1 MALLDRLAAID
12 RRIIYAVMGL
22 SVFLP
27 IVFPVGLKVTV
38 TPPTLAAFEAI
49 DKLPEGARVLVS
61 FDYGPSTAAEN
72 DPMAAAVLRH
82 CLSKRLRIVTIALY
96 PIGGGSVALE
106 QVQNLAAEFPDRT
119 YGVDFVN
126 LGYKDGAQAAL
137 KRMGEDFPS
146 VFPLDASGRG
156 VESLPIMQGVRSY
169 KDFGLAVTLA
179 TGLIGEWWAN
189 LVNAQFRIPVVMG
202 PTAVSAPK
210 YYAYLSSGNAVGLIG
225 GLKGASE
232 YEKILIAR
240 YPETAPFY
248 TKAGAYS
255 AMKGMDAQNVAH
267 LAIVGLILLGNVF
280 YIAQRRR
287 RRSRGRGGA

>member
-12 RRIIYAVMGL
+12 RRVIYLVMGL
-22 SVFLP
+22 AVFLP
-27 IVFPVGLKVTV
+27 IVFPVGLKVTI
-38 TPPTLAAFEAI
+38 TPPTRAAFDAI
-49 DKLPEGARVLVS
+49 ESLPEGTRVLVS

-82 CLSKRLRIVTIALY
+82 CLSKKLRVVTIALY

-106 QVQNLAAEFPDRT
+106 QVRQLATEFPDRT
-119 YGVDFVN
+119 EGVDFVN

-146 VFPLDASGRG
+146 VFPTDASGRPVG
-156 VESLPIMQGVRSY
+156 SLPIMQGVTSY
-169 KDFGLAVTLA
+169 RDFGLAVTLA

-189 LVNAQFRIPVVMG
+189 LVNAQFHIPVVMG

-232 YEKILIAR
+232 YEKLLIDR
-240 YPETAPFY
+240 YPGTAPLY
-248 TKAGAYS
+248 TQVGAYS
-255 AMKGMDAQNVAH
+255 AMKGMGAQNVAH

-280 YIAQRRR
+280 YLAGRRR